1 MLDALKSLF
10 ENNVISEEIRESIEA
25 AFETRITEAR
35 EEVSQQLREEFAQK
49 YEHDKNTMIEAVDR
63 MISEQLSTELVEFAD
78 DRKQLAEMKIKYA
91 KKMQADTQ
99 VMKEF
104 VTRQLA
110 SEVKELHEDQV
121 VMASKFGKLEQFVV
135 EALAQEITEFY
146 KDKQDLA
153 ETKVRLVREGRNE
166 IKKVKQEFVT
176 RAAKMVEGV
185 VSQNLRSEITAL
197 KEDIEAA
204 RRADFG
210 RKLFEAFAA
219 EYSTSYL
226 NEKSE
231 TAKLLKVIDLKDLA
245 MKEAAEAV
253 VKAEQIL
260 ESKQAEIRT
269 LKESQERKAIMSELL
284 APLNG
289 EQKSIMGEL
298 LEGVRTFKLNES
310 FVKYLP
316 SVINGNAGNTPQK
329 KQALL
334 EAKEI
339 TGNKI
344 SNTNRS
350 SESDLSA
357 SNIVDIRRLAGLKI

>member
-35 EEVSQQLREEFAQK
+35 EEVSQELREEFAQK

-63 MISEQLSTELVEFAD
+63 MISEQLSSELVEFAD

>member
-10 ENNVISEEIRESIEA
+10 ENNVISEEIKESIEQ
-25 AFETRITEAR
+25 AFEARITEAK
-35 EEVSQQLREEFAQK
+35 EAATQQLREEFAQK

-63 MISEQLSTELVEFAD
+63 MISEQLSAEIVEFAD
-78 DRKQLAEMKIKYA
+78 DRNQLAEMKVKYA
-91 KKMQADTQ
+91 KAMKTNAA
-99 VMKEF
+99 VMNEF

-121 VMASKFGKLEQFVV
+121 QMADKFGKLEQFVV
-135 EALAQEITEFY
+135 EALAQEITEFTQ
-146 KDKQDLA
+146 DKRDLA
-153 ETKVRLVREGRNE
+153 ETKVRLVREGREE
-166 IKKVKQEFVT
+166 IKKVKQEFVQ
-176 RAAKMVEGV
+176 RAAKMVESV
-185 VSQNLRSEITAL
+185 VSEGLRSEMTSL

-204 RRADFG
+204 RRQDFG

-219 EYSTSYL
+219 EYQTSYL

-260 ESKQAEIRT
+260 ESKESEIRT
-269 LKESQERKAIMSELL
+269 LKESQERKEIMSQLLSPLNSEQREIMSELM
-284 APLNG
+284 
-289 EQKSIMGEL
+289 ESVK
-298 LEGVRTFKLNES
+298 TTKLNES
-310 FVKYLP
+310 FDKYLP
-316 SVINGNAGNTPQK
+316 AVIAGKAPQK
-329 KQALL
+329 KQALV

-344 SNTNRS
+344 SNNPRS
-350 SESDLSA
+350 SEMD
-357 SNIVDIRRLAGLKI
+357 SNIIDIRKLAGLKI

>member
-10 ENNVISEEIRESIEA
+10 ENNVISEEIRESIEQ
-25 AFETRITEAR
+25 AFEARITEAK
-35 EEVSQQLREEFAQK
+35 EQATQQLREEFAQK

-63 MISEQLSTELVEFAD
+63 MISEQLSAEIVEFAD
-78 DRKQLAEMKIKYA
+78 DRNQLAEMKVKYA
-91 KKMQADTQ
+91 KKMKKDTD

-110 SEVKELHEDQV
+110 SEVRELHEDQV
-121 VMASKFGKLEQFVV
+121 AMASKFGTLEKFVV
-135 EALAQEITEFY
+135 EALAQEITEFMQ
-146 KDKQDLA
+146 DKRDLA
-153 ETKVRLVREGRNE
+153 ETKVRLVREGRQE

-176 RAAKMVEGV
+176 RAAKMVESV
-185 VSQNLRSEITAL
+185 VTTGLRSEITTL

-210 RKLFEAFAA
+210 RKLFEAFAH
-219 EYSTSYL
+219 EYQSSYL

-245 MKEAAEAV
+245 MTEAAEAV

-260 ESKQAEIRT
+260 ESKQAEIRA
-269 LKESQERKAIMSELL
+269 LKESQTRKQIMSELL
-284 APLNG
+284 SPLNS
-289 EQKSIMGEL
+289 EQKAIMGEL
-298 LEGVRTFKLNES
+298 METVKTERLNES
-310 FVKYLP
+310 FEKYLP
-316 SVINGNAGNTPQK
+316 SVLNGKAPQK
-329 KQALL
+329 KQALV

-344 SNTNRS
+344 SNNPRS
-350 SESDLSA
+350 SETTEGD
-357 SNIVDIRRLAGLKI
+357 SNIIAIRRLAGLKI

>member
-10 ENNVISEEIRESIEA
+10 ENNVISEEIKESIES
-25 AFETRITEAR
+25 AFEARIIEAK
-35 EEVSQQLREEFAQK
+35 ETATQQLREEFAQK

-63 MISEQLSTELVEFAD
+63 MISEQLSAELVEFAD
-78 DRKQLAEMKIKYA
+78 DRNQLAEMKVKYA
-91 KKMQADTQ
+91 KKMKKDAE

-135 EALAQEITEFY
+135 EALAQEIAEFY

-153 ETKVRLVREGRNE
+153 ETKVRLVREGREE
-166 IKKVKQEFVT
+166 IKKVKQQFVQ
-176 RAAKMVEGV
+176 RAAQMVESV
-185 VSQNLRSEITAL
+185 VTQNLTSEITSL

-210 RKLFEAFAA
+210 RKLFEAFAS
-219 EYSTSYL
+219 EYQASYL

-231 TAKLLKVIDLKDLA
+231 TSKLLKVIDLKDLA
-245 MKEAAEAV
+245 MQEAAQAI

-260 ESKQAEIRT
+260 ESKDTEIRA
-269 LKESQERKAIMSELL
+269 LKEATERKAIMAELL
-284 APLNG
+284 APLNK
-289 EQKSIMGEL
+289 EQRAIMGEL
-298 LEGVRTFKLNES
+298 METVKTTRLNES
-310 FVKYLP
+310 FEKYLP
-316 SVINGNAGNTPQK
+316 AVIAGNAPQK
-329 KQALL
+329 KQALV
-334 EAKEI
+334 EAKEV

-344 SNTNRS
+344 SNNPRS
-350 SESDLSA
+350 SESEN

>member
-1 MLDALKSLF
+1 MLDALKQLF
-10 ENNVISEEIRESIEA
+10 ENNVISEEIKQSIESA
-25 AFETRITEAR
+25 WEAR
-35 EEVSQQLREEFAQK
+35 IVENKTQVAQQLREEFAQK

-63 MISEQLSTELVEFAD
+63 MISEQLSQEIVEFAD
-78 DRKQLAEMKIKYA
+78 DRNQLAEMKVKLTKEK
-91 KKMQADTQ
+91 KKMAG

-110 SEVKELHEDQV
+110 SEVRELHEDQV
-121 VMASKFGKLEQFVV
+121 AMANKFGKLEQFVV
-135 EALAQEITEFY
+135 EALAQEITEFMT
-146 KDKQDLA
+146 DKKDLA
-153 ETKVRLVREGRNE
+153 ETKVRLIREGRKE
-166 IKKVKQEFVT
+166 IKKVKEAFVT
-176 RAAKMVEGV
+176 RAAKMVENV
-185 VSQNLRSEITAL
+185 VSSGLRSEMTTL

-260 ESKQAEIRT
+260 ESKQAEIRA
-269 LKESQERKAIMSELL
+269 LKESQERKAIMTELL
-284 APLNG
+284 APLNS
-289 EQKSIMGEL
+289 EQKEIMGEL
-298 LEGVRTFKLNES
+298 MESVKTTKLNES
-310 FVKYLP
+310 FEKYLP
-316 SVINGNAGNTPQK
+316 SVIAGGKAPQK
-329 KQALL
+329 KQALV

-344 SNTNRS
+344 SNNQNS
-350 SESDLSA
+350 SGSSDNN
-357 SNIVDIRRLAGLKI
+357 NIVDIRRLAGLKF